1 MPVLGGIEVGVS
13 DDTSEVGQGVP
24 SFSEGTLLATGSLKT
39 HVGGCPAPVDVGCE
53 TADDGR
59 VWIVRV
65 RVAVDETVMAGEWD
79 VVDGGGVDD
88 EGGGVAGGEDEDE
101 DEDEEG
107 EGLSALAG
115 PEVGGEGVVA
125 ATMSSLDAE
134 GTAGDGV
141 PRAEDFVV
149 AVAVRGWG

>member
-39 HVGGCPAPVDVGCE
+39 H

-107 EGLSALAG
+107 EGLLLFGGVRQPAFFVG
-115 PEVGGEGVVA
+115 PQV
-125 ATMSSLDAE
+125 
-134 GTAGDGV
+134 
-141 PRAEDFVV
+141 
-149 AVAVRGWG
+149 